1 MHLLAAVSWSK
12 QTGFVFTPGLQSELA
27 GNEWQPGVG
36 QISAWSPAV
45 PQILHLPSGPGPQDE
60 PENSLES
67 LERARGAMPDEEPPH
82 ARSKGTGEY
91 DSNRD
96 GPFRDAHYPTLGP
109 ISRLQVPG
117 KK

>member
-1 MHLLAAVSWSK
+1 MNGSQESDRSP
-12 QTGFVFTPGLQSELA
+12 PGHGRRLY
-27 GNEWQPGVG
+27 
-36 QISAWSPAV
+36 SPAV

-67 LERARGAMPDEEPPH
+67 LERARGAMPDEVPPP
-82 ARSKGTGEY
+82 RPVQRNWEY

-96 GPFRDAHYPTLGP
+96 GPFRDALYPTLGP